1 MSKYITNM
9 KKIKPDILGGTFS
22 NLHIA
27 NKKVNI
33 ASIVEE
39 MGIEENKIIKL
50 LTSSPRNESLRLR
63 LLRKKNNNIH
73 QSKTL
78 TNNFRT
84 KKSSFPLIQK
94 KEKFKNGIKNLLFS
108 DKNINKINNKKE
120 SPLNKR
126 NHLLNKND
134 LNIYDS
140 QYLSEKRERNN
151 KNSEEIKKSPGF
163 DKKTK
168 LQTIYNPKGK
178 KINLFSLNK
187 KLEMKTIN
195 NVNNNTNNNKLIQ
208 KNNFISESINKEDK
222 DEYYQTAKL
231 FSEQKLFN
239 RKIHNKKKTLLSKT
253 KSENQVKKIPR
264 LKISEA
270 YLTDIENKL
279 NTVYE
284 WNKND
289 LIEKD
294 KVIKDFKKKYQN
306 LFDYNERAY
315 GSDIA
320 QASKEINEQLLSL
333 KFKDFYS
340 YLLTILKNY
349 DKHIVDWKFNIDKD
363 TKQCPEELRLKNV
376 KIKHKRFMKKLNKQ
390 YDSGMK
396 ANKIMDDLLLNSKKK
411 EMFYKYLKNQNNNF
425 HEFINKKL
433 NPDDLVDK
441 IFDKNQMYHN
451 NLINDE
457 IY

>member
-1 MSKYITNM
+1 M

-63 LLRKKNNNIH
+63 LLRKKKNNIH

-78 TNNFRT
+78 TNDFRT
-84 KKSSFPLIQK
+84 KKASFPLIQK
-94 KEKFKNGIKNLLFS
+94 KEKSKNGIKNLLFS

-134 LNIYDS
+134 LNINDS

-168 LQTIYNPKGK
+168 LQTIYNPKSK

-195 NVNNNTNNNKLIQ
+195 KANNNNNKLIQ
-208 KNNFISESINKEDK
+208 RNNFISESINKEDK

-239 RKIHNKKKTLLSKT
+239 RKIQNKKKTLLSKT

-294 KVIKDFKKKYQN
+294 KIIKDFKKKYQN
-306 LFDYNERAY
+306 LFDYNERVY

-457 IY
+457 I

>member
-1 MSKYITNM
+1 M

-50 LTSSPRNESLRLR
+50 LTSSPRNEYLRLR
-63 LLRKKNNNIH
+63 LLRKKKNNIH

-84 KKSSFPLIQK
+84 KKASFPLIQK

-134 LNIYDS
+134 LNINDS

-195 NVNNNTNNNKLIQ
+195 NANNNNNKLIQ
-208 KNNFISESINKEDK
+208 RNNFISESINKEDK

-239 RKIHNKKKTLLSKT
+239 RKIQNKKKTLLSKT

-411 EMFYKYLKNQNNNF
+411 TMFYKYLKNQNNNF
-425 HEFINKKL
+425 QEFINKKL

-457 IY
+457 I

>member
-1 MSKYITNM
+1 M

-50 LTSSPRNESLRLR
+50 LTSSPRNEYLRLR
-63 LLRKKNNNIH
+63 LLRKKKNNIH

-84 KKSSFPLIQK
+84 KKASFPLIQK

-134 LNIYDS
+134 LNINDS

-195 NVNNNTNNNKLIQ
+195 KANNNNNKLIQ
-208 KNNFISESINKEDK
+208 RNNFISESINKEDK

-349 DKHIVDWKFNIDKD
+349 DKHIVDWKFNIDRD

-411 EMFYKYLKNQNNNF
+411 AMFYKYLKNQNNNF

>member
-1 MSKYITNM
+1 M

-50 LTSSPRNESLRLR
+50 LTSSPRNEYLRLR
-63 LLRKKNNNIH
+63 LLRKKKNNIH

-84 KKSSFPLIQK
+84 KKASFPLIQK

-195 NVNNNTNNNKLIQ
+195 NVNNNNNKLIQ
-208 KNNFISESINKEDK
+208 RNNFISESINKEDK

-411 EMFYKYLKNQNNNF
+411 AMFYKYLKNQNNNF
-425 HEFINKKL
+425 NDYINKKL

>member
-1 MSKYITNM
+1 M

-63 LLRKKNNNIH
+63 LLRKKKNNIH

-94 KEKFKNGIKNLLFS
+94 KEKSKKGIKNLLFS
-108 DKNINKINNKKE
+108 DNNKINNKKE

-134 LNIYDS
+134 LNINDS

-195 NVNNNTNNNKLIQ
+195 NANNNNNKLIQ
-208 KNNFISESINKEDK
+208 RNNFISESINKEDK

-411 EMFYKYLKNQNNNF
+411 AMFYKYLKNQNNNF

-457 IY
+457 I

>member
-1 MSKYITNM
+1 M

-22 NLHIA
+22 NLHMS
-27 NKKVNI
+27 NKKLNI

-39 MGIEENKIIKL
+39 MGVEENRIIKL
-50 LTSSPRNESLRLR
+50 LTSSPRNEYLRLR
-63 LLRKKNNNIH
+63 LLRKKKNNIN

-78 TNNFRT
+78 TNNIIS

-94 KEKFKNGIKNLLFS
+94 KEKAKKNIKNILFS
-108 DKNINKINNKKE
+108 DNNKHVNKNNLNINENE
-120 SPLNKR
+120 C
-126 NHLLNKND
+126 
-134 LNIYDS
+134 
-140 QYLSEKRERNN
+140 LSEKRERND
-151 KNSEEIKKSPGF
+151 KNIEKIKKSPGF
-163 DKKTK
+163 TESKTK
-168 LQTIYNPKGK
+168 FQTIYNPNNK

-195 NVNNNTNNNKLIQ
+195 DVNINNNNKLI
-208 KNNFISESINKEDK
+208 KRNNFLTETINKEGKKDK
-222 DEYYQTAKL
+222 YYQTAKF

-239 RKIHNKKKTLLSKT
+239 RKIHNKKKTILSKT
-253 KSENQVKKIPR
+253 NSENQVKKIPR
-264 LKISEA
+264 LKISEE

-294 KVIKDFKKKYQN
+294 KVIKEFKRKYQN
-306 LFDYNERAY
+306 LFDQNERLY
-315 GSDIA
+315 SYDIA
-320 QASKEINEQLLSL
+320 RASKEINEQLLSL

-349 DKHIVDWKFNIDKD
+349 DKHIVDWKFNIERDSN
-363 TKQCPEELRLKNV
+363 QCPEELRLKNV
-376 KIKHKRFMKKLNKQ
+376 KIKHKKFMKKLNKQ

-396 ANKIMDDLLLNSKKK
+396 ANKLMDDLLLNSKKK
-411 EMFYKYLKNQNNNF
+411 SMFYKYLKNNNNNF

-433 NPDDLVDK
+433 NPDDFVDK
-441 IFDKNQMYHN
+441 IFDKNQIYQN
-451 NLINDE
+451 NLVNGE
-457 IY
+457 IQ

>member
-1 MSKYITNM
+1 M

-50 LTSSPRNESLRLR
+50 LTSSPRNEYLRLR
-63 LLRKKNNNIH
+63 LLRKKKNNIH

-84 KKSSFPLIQK
+84 KKASFPLIQK

-195 NVNNNTNNNKLIQ
+195 KANNNNNKLIQ
-208 KNNFISESINKEDK
+208 RNNFISESINKEDK

-239 RKIHNKKKTLLSKT
+239 RKIQNKKKTLLSKT

-425 HEFINKKL
+425 QEFINKKL

-457 IY
+457 I

>member
-1 MSKYITNM
+1 M

-50 LTSSPRNESLRLR
+50 LTSSPRNEYLRLR
-63 LLRKKNNNIH
+63 LLRKKKNNIQ

-84 KKSSFPLIQK
+84 KKASFPLIQK
-94 KEKFKNGIKNLLFS
+94 KEKSKNGIKNLLFS

-168 LQTIYNPKGK
+168 LQTIYNPKSK

-195 NVNNNTNNNKLIQ
+195 NVNNNNNKLIQ
-208 KNNFISESINKEDK
+208 RNNFISESINKEDK

-239 RKIHNKKKTLLSKT
+239 RKIQNKKKTLLSKT

-279 NTVYE
+279 NIVYE

-349 DKHIVDWKFNIDKD
+349 DKHIVDWKFNIDKN

-411 EMFYKYLKNQNNNF
+411 AMFYKYLKNQNNNF
-425 HEFINKKL
+425 NDYINKKL

-457 IY
+457 I

>member
-1 MSKYITNM
+1 M

-50 LTSSPRNESLRLR
+50 LTSSPRNEYLRLR
-63 LLRKKNNNIH
+63 LLRKKKNNIH

-84 KKSSFPLIQK
+84 KKASFPLIQK

-195 NVNNNTNNNKLIQ
+195 KANNNNNKLIQ
-208 KNNFISESINKEDK
+208 RNNFISESINKEDK

-411 EMFYKYLKNQNNNF
+411 AMFYKYLKNQNNNF

>member
-1 MSKYITNM
+1 M

-50 LTSSPRNESLRLR
+50 LTSSPRNEYLRLR
-63 LLRKKNNNIH
+63 LLRKKKNNIH

-84 KKSSFPLIQK
+84 KKASFPLIQK

-134 LNIYDS
+134 LNINDS

-168 LQTIYNPKGK
+168 LQTIYDPKGK

-195 NVNNNTNNNKLIQ
+195 KANNNNNKLIQ
-208 KNNFISESINKEDK
+208 RNNFISESINKEDK

-239 RKIHNKKKTLLSKT
+239 RKIQNKKKTLLSKT

-411 EMFYKYLKNQNNNF
+411 AMFYKYLKNQNNNF
-425 HEFINKKL
+425 NDYINKKL

-457 IY
+457 I

>member
-1 MSKYITNM
+1 M

-39 MGIEENKIIKL
+39 MGNEENKIIKI

-63 LLRKKNNNIH
+63 LLRKKKNNIH

-84 KKSSFPLIQK
+84 KKTSFPLIQK
-94 KEKFKNGIKNLLFS
+94 TEKSKKGIKNLLFS
-108 DKNINKINNKKE
+108 DKNKINNKKE

-195 NVNNNTNNNKLIQ
+195 NANNNNNKLIQ
-208 KNNFISESINKEDK
+208 RNNFISESINKEDK

-340 YLLTILKNY
+340 YLLAILKNY

-457 IY
+457 I

>member
-1 MSKYITNM
+1 M

-63 LLRKKNNNIH
+63 LLRKKKNNIH

-84 KKSSFPLIQK
+84 KKASFPLIQK

-134 LNIYDS
+134 LNINDS

-187 KLEMKTIN
+187 KLEMKTITNAN
-195 NVNNNTNNNKLIQ
+195 NNNNKLIQ
-208 KNNFISESINKEDK
+208 RNNFISESINKEDK

-239 RKIHNKKKTLLSKT
+239 RKIQNKKKTLLSKT
-253 KSENQVKKIPR
+253 KPENQVKKIPR

-411 EMFYKYLKNQNNNF
+411 AMFYKYLKNQNNNF
-425 HEFINKKL
+425 NDYINKKL

>member
-1 MSKYITNM
+1 M

-50 LTSSPRNESLRLR
+50 LTSSPRNEYLRLR
-63 LLRKKNNNIH
+63 LLRKKKNNIH

-84 KKSSFPLIQK
+84 KKASFPLIQK

-134 LNIYDS
+134 LNINDS

-195 NVNNNTNNNKLIQ
+195 KANNNNNKLIQ
-208 KNNFISESINKEDK
+208 RNNFISESINKEDK

-239 RKIHNKKKTLLSKT
+239 RKIQNKKKTLLSKT

-279 NTVYE
+279 STVYE

-349 DKHIVDWKFNIDKD
+349 DKHIVDWKFNIDRD

-411 EMFYKYLKNQNNNF
+411 AMFYKYLKNQNNNF
-425 HEFINKKL
+425 NDNIIKKL

-457 IY
+457 I

>member
-1 MSKYITNM
+1 M

-50 LTSSPRNESLRLR
+50 LTSSPRNEYLRLR
-63 LLRKKNNNIH
+63 LLRKKKNNIH

-78 TNNFRT
+78 TNDFRT
-84 KKSSFPLIQK
+84 KKASFPLIQK

-134 LNIYDS
+134 LNINDS

-195 NVNNNTNNNKLIQ
+195 NVNNNNNKLIQ
-208 KNNFISESINKEDK
+208 RNNFISESINKEDK

-411 EMFYKYLKNQNNNF
+411 AMFYKYLKNQNNNF
-425 HEFINKKL
+425 NDYINKKL

-441 IFDKNQMYHN
+441 IFDKNQMYRN

-457 IY
+457 I

>member
-1 MSKYITNM
+1 M

-50 LTSSPRNESLRLR
+50 LTSSPRNEYLRLR
-63 LLRKKNNNIH
+63 LLRKKKNNIH

-84 KKSSFPLIQK
+84 KKASFPLIQK

-134 LNIYDS
+134 LNINDS

-195 NVNNNTNNNKLIQ
+195 NNKLIQ
-208 KNNFISESINKEDK
+208 RNNFISESINKEDK

-239 RKIHNKKKTLLSKT
+239 RKIQNKKKTLLSKT

>member
-1 MSKYITNM
+1 M

-50 LTSSPRNESLRLR
+50 LTSSPRNEYLRLR
-63 LLRKKNNNIH
+63 LLRKKKNNIH

-84 KKSSFPLIQK
+84 KKASFPLIQK

-134 LNIYDS
+134 LNINDS

-195 NVNNNTNNNKLIQ
+195 NVNNNNNKLIQ
-208 KNNFISESINKEDK
+208 RNNFISESINKEDK

-239 RKIHNKKKTLLSKT
+239 RKIQNKKKTLLSKT

-349 DKHIVDWKFNIDKD
+349 DKHIVDWKFNIDRD

-411 EMFYKYLKNQNNNF
+411 AMFYKYLKNQNNNF

-457 IY
+457 I

>member
-1 MSKYITNM
+1 M

-50 LTSSPRNESLRLR
+50 LTSSPRNEYLRLR
-63 LLRKKNNNIH
+63 LLRKKKNNIH

-84 KKSSFPLIQK
+84 KKASFPLIQK

-195 NVNNNTNNNKLIQ
+195 KANNNNNKLIQ
-208 KNNFISESINKEDK
+208 RNNFISESINKEDK

-239 RKIHNKKKTLLSKT
+239 RKIQNKKKTLLSKT

-306 LFDYNERAY
+306 LFDYNERVY

-349 DKHIVDWKFNIDKD
+349 DKHIVDWKFNINKD

-457 IY
+457 I

>member
-1 MSKYITNM
+1 M

-50 LTSSPRNESLRLR
+50 LTSSPRNEYLRLR
-63 LLRKKNNNIH
+63 LLRKKKNNIH

-94 KEKFKNGIKNLLFS
+94 KEKSKNGIKNLLFS

-134 LNIYDS
+134 LNINDS

-195 NVNNNTNNNKLIQ
+195 NANNNNNKLIQ
-208 KNNFISESINKEDK
+208 RNNFISESINKEDK

-279 NTVYE
+279 NIVYE

-411 EMFYKYLKNQNNNF
+411 AMFYKYLKNQNNNF
-425 HEFINKKL
+425 NDFINKKL

>member
-1 MSKYITNM
+1 M

-50 LTSSPRNESLRLR
+50 LTSSPRNEYLRLR
-63 LLRKKNNNIH
+63 LLRKKKNNIH

-84 KKSSFPLIQK
+84 KKASFPLIQK

-168 LQTIYNPKGK
+168 LQTIYNPKSK

-195 NVNNNTNNNKLIQ
+195 NANNNNNKLIQ
-208 KNNFISESINKEDK
+208 RNNFISESINKEDK

-239 RKIHNKKKTLLSKT
+239 RKIQNKKKTLLSKT

-411 EMFYKYLKNQNNNF
+411 AMFYKYLKNQNNNF
-425 HEFINKKL
+425 NDYINKKL

>member
-1 MSKYITNM
+1 M

-39 MGIEENKIIKL
+39 MDIEENKIIKL

-63 LLRKKNNNIH
+63 LLRKKKNNIH

-94 KEKFKNGIKNLLFS
+94 KEKSKKGIKNLLFS
-108 DKNINKINNKKE
+108 DNNKINNKKE

-134 LNIYDS
+134 LNINDS

-195 NVNNNTNNNKLIQ
+195 KANNNNNKLIQ
-208 KNNFISESINKEDK
+208 RNNFISESINKEDK

-231 FSEQKLFN
+231 LSEQKLFN
-239 RKIHNKKKTLLSKT
+239 RKIQNKKKTLLSKT

-349 DKHIVDWKFNIDKD
+349 DKHIVDWKFNIDKN

>member
-1 MSKYITNM
+1 M

-50 LTSSPRNESLRLR
+50 LTSSPRNEYLRLR
-63 LLRKKNNNIH
+63 LLRKKKNNIH

-84 KKSSFPLIQK
+84 KKASFPLIQK

-168 LQTIYNPKGK
+168 FQTIYNPKSK

-195 NVNNNTNNNKLIQ
+195 NVNNNNNKLIQ
-208 KNNFISESINKEDK
+208 RNNFISESINKEDK

-239 RKIHNKKKTLLSKT
+239 RKIQNKKKTLLSKT

-411 EMFYKYLKNQNNNF
+411 AMFYKYLKNQNNNF
-425 HEFINKKL
+425 QEFINKKL

-457 IY
+457 I

>member
-1 MSKYITNM
+1 M

-50 LTSSPRNESLRLR
+50 LTSSPRNEYLRLR
-63 LLRKKNNNIH
+63 LLRKKKNNIH

-84 KKSSFPLIQK
+84 KKASFPLIQK

-134 LNIYDS
+134 LNINDS

-195 NVNNNTNNNKLIQ
+195 KANNNNNKLIQ
-208 KNNFISESINKEDK
+208 RNNFISESINKEDK

-239 RKIHNKKKTLLSKT
+239 RKIQNKKKTLLSKT

-294 KVIKDFKKKYQN
+294 KIIKDFKKKYQN

-411 EMFYKYLKNQNNNF
+411 AMFYKYLKNQNNNF

-457 IY
+457 I

>member
-1 MSKYITNM
+1 M

-50 LTSSPRNESLRLR
+50 LTSSPRNEYLRLR
-63 LLRKKNNNIH
+63 LLRKKKNNIH

-84 KKSSFPLIQK
+84 KKASFPLIQK

-134 LNIYDS
+134 LNINDS

-195 NVNNNTNNNKLIQ
+195 KANNNNNKLIQ
-208 KNNFISESINKEDK
+208 RNNFISESISKEDK

-239 RKIHNKKKTLLSKT
+239 RKIQNKKKTLLSKT

-306 LFDYNERAY
+306 LFDYNEIAY

-411 EMFYKYLKNQNNNF
+411 AMFYKYLKNQNNNF
-425 HEFINKKL
+425 NDYINKKL

>member
-1 MSKYITNM
+1 M

-39 MGIEENKIIKL
+39 MGNEENKIIKL
-50 LTSSPRNESLRLR
+50 LTSSPRNEYLRLR
-63 LLRKKNNNIH
+63 LLRKKKNNIH

-94 KEKFKNGIKNLLFS
+94 TEKSKKGIKNLLFS
-108 DKNINKINNKKE
+108 DNNKINNKKE

-168 LQTIYNPKGK
+168 LQTIYDPKGK

-195 NVNNNTNNNKLIQ
+195 NVNNNNNKLIQ
-208 KNNFISESINKEDK
+208 RNNFISESINKEDK

-411 EMFYKYLKNQNNNF
+411 AMFYKHLKNQNNNF

-457 IY
+457 I

>member
-1 MSKYITNM
+1 M

-50 LTSSPRNESLRLR
+50 LTSSPRNEYLRLR
-63 LLRKKNNNIH
+63 LLRKKKNNIH

-94 KEKFKNGIKNLLFS
+94 KEKSKKGIKNLLFS
-108 DKNINKINNKKE
+108 DNNKINNKKE

-134 LNIYDS
+134 LNINDS

-168 LQTIYNPKGK
+168 LQTIYNPKSK
-178 KINLFSLNK
+178 KINLFCLNK

-195 NVNNNTNNNKLIQ
+195 NVNNNNNKLIQ
-208 KNNFISESINKEDK
+208 RNNFISESINKEDK

-349 DKHIVDWKFNIDKD
+349 DKHIVDWKFNIDKN

-411 EMFYKYLKNQNNNF
+411 AMFYKYLKNQNNNF
-425 HEFINKKL
+425 NDYINKKL

-441 IFDKNQMYHN
+441 IFDKNQMYRN

>member
-1 MSKYITNM
+1 M

-50 LTSSPRNESLRLR
+50 LTSSPRNEYLRLR
-63 LLRKKNNNIH
+63 LLRKKKNNIH

-84 KKSSFPLIQK
+84 KKASFPLIQK

-195 NVNNNTNNNKLIQ
+195 KANNNNNKLIQ
-208 KNNFISESINKEDK
+208 RNNFISESINKEDK

-239 RKIHNKKKTLLSKT
+239 RKIQNKKKTLLSKT
-253 KSENQVKKIPR
+253 KPENQVKKIPR

-396 ANKIMDDLLLNSKKK
+396 ANKIMDDILLNSKKK
-411 EMFYKYLKNQNNNF
+411 AMFYKYLKNQNNNF

-457 IY
+457 I

>member
-1 MSKYITNM
+1 M

-63 LLRKKNNNIH
+63 LLRKKKNNIH

-84 KKSSFPLIQK
+84 KKASFPLIQK

-140 QYLSEKRERNN
+140 QYLSEKRERNY

-195 NVNNNTNNNKLIQ
+195 KANNNNNKLIQ
-208 KNNFISESINKEDK
+208 RNNFISESINKEDK

-349 DKHIVDWKFNIDKD
+349 DKHIVDWKFNIERD

-411 EMFYKYLKNQNNNF
+411 AMFYKYLKNQNNNF
-425 HEFINKKL
+425 NDYINKKL

-441 IFDKNQMYHN
+441 IFDKNHMYHN

-457 IY
+457 I

>member
-1 MSKYITNM
+1 M

-50 LTSSPRNESLRLR
+50 LTSSPRNEYLRLR
-63 LLRKKNNNIH
+63 LLRKKKNNIH

-84 KKSSFPLIQK
+84 KKASFPLIQK

-134 LNIYDS
+134 LNINDS

-195 NVNNNTNNNKLIQ
+195 KANNNNNKLIQ
-208 KNNFISESINKEDK
+208 RNNFISESINKEGK

-239 RKIHNKKKTLLSKT
+239 RKIQNKKKTLLSKT

-411 EMFYKYLKNQNNNF
+411 AMFYKYLKNQNNNF
-425 HEFINKKL
+425 NDYINKKL

>member
-1 MSKYITNM
+1 M

-50 LTSSPRNESLRLR
+50 LTSSPRNEYLRLR
-63 LLRKKNNNIH
+63 LLRKKKNNIH

-84 KKSSFPLIQK
+84 KKASFPLIQK

-168 LQTIYNPKGK
+168 LQTIYNPKSK

-195 NVNNNTNNNKLIQ
+195 NVNNNNNKLIQ
-208 KNNFISESINKEDK
+208 RNNFISESINKEDK

-239 RKIHNKKKTLLSKT
+239 RKIQNKKKTLLSKT

-349 DKHIVDWKFNIDKD
+349 DKHIVDWKFNIDRD

-411 EMFYKYLKNQNNNF
+411 AMFYKYLKNQNNNF
-425 HEFINKKL
+425 NDYINKKL

-457 IY
+457 I

>member
-195 NVNNNTNNNKLIQ
+195 KANNNNNKLIQ
-208 KNNFISESINKEDK
+208 RNNFISESINKEDK

>member
-1 MSKYITNM
+1 M

-50 LTSSPRNESLRLR
+50 LTSSPRNEYLRLR
-63 LLRKKNNNIH
+63 LLRKKKNNIH

-84 KKSSFPLIQK
+84 KKASFPLIQK

-134 LNIYDS
+134 LNINDS

-195 NVNNNTNNNKLIQ
+195 NANNNNNKLIQ
-208 KNNFISESINKEDK
+208 RNNFISESINKEDK

-239 RKIHNKKKTLLSKT
+239 RKIQNKKKTLLSKT

-411 EMFYKYLKNQNNNF
+411 AMFYKYLKNQNNNF
-425 HEFINKKL
+425 QEFINKKL

-457 IY
+457 I

>member
-1 MSKYITNM
+1 M

-50 LTSSPRNESLRLR
+50 LTSSPRNEYLRLR
-63 LLRKKNNNIH
+63 LLRKKKNNIH

-84 KKSSFPLIQK
+84 KKASFPLIQK

-134 LNIYDS
+134 LNINDS

-195 NVNNNTNNNKLIQ
+195 KTNNNNNKLIQ
-208 KNNFISESINKEDK
+208 RNNFISESINKEDK

-289 LIEKD
+289 LIEKN

-411 EMFYKYLKNQNNNF
+411 AMFYKYLKNQNNNF
-425 HEFINKKL
+425 QEYINKKL

-457 IY
+457 I

>member
-1 MSKYITNM
+1 M

-63 LLRKKNNNIH
+63 LLRKKKNNIH

-84 KKSSFPLIQK
+84 KKASFPLIQK
-94 KEKFKNGIKNLLFS
+94 KEKSKNRIKNLLFS
-108 DKNINKINNKKE
+108 DKNINKINYKKE

-168 LQTIYNPKGK
+168 LQTIYNPKSK

-195 NVNNNTNNNKLIQ
+195 NVNNNNNKLIQ
-208 KNNFISESINKEDK
+208 RNNFISESINKEDK

-239 RKIHNKKKTLLSKT
+239 RKIQNKKKTLLSKT

-411 EMFYKYLKNQNNNF
+411 AMFYKYLKNQNNNF

-457 IY
+457 I

>member
-1 MSKYITNM
+1 M

-50 LTSSPRNESLRLR
+50 LTSSPRNEYLRLR
-63 LLRKKNNNIH
+63 LLRKKKNNIH

-84 KKSSFPLIQK
+84 KKASFPLIQK

-134 LNIYDS
+134 LNINDS

-195 NVNNNTNNNKLIQ
+195 NVNNNNNKLIQ
-208 KNNFISESINKEDK
+208 RNNFISESINKEDK

-239 RKIHNKKKTLLSKT
+239 RKIQNKKKTLLSKT

-457 IY
+457 I

>member
-1 MSKYITNM
+1 M

-50 LTSSPRNESLRLR
+50 LTSSPRNEYLRLR
-63 LLRKKNNNIH
+63 LLRKKKNNIH

-84 KKSSFPLIQK
+84 KKASFPLIQK

-134 LNIYDS
+134 LNINDS

-195 NVNNNTNNNKLIQ
+195 NANNNNNKLIQ
-208 KNNFISESINKEDK
+208 RNNFISESINKEDK

-239 RKIHNKKKTLLSKT
+239 RKIQNKKKTLLSKT

-289 LIEKD
+289 LMEKD

-349 DKHIVDWKFNIDKD
+349 DKHIVDWKFNIDRD

-411 EMFYKYLKNQNNNF
+411 AMFYKYLKNQNNNF

>member
-1 MSKYITNM
+1 M

-50 LTSSPRNESLRLR
+50 LTSSPRNEYLRLR
-63 LLRKKNNNIH
+63 HHRKKKNNIH

-84 KKSSFPLIQK
+84 KKASFPLIQK

-134 LNIYDS
+134 LNINDS

-195 NVNNNTNNNKLIQ
+195 NVNNNNNKLIQ
-208 KNNFISESINKEDK
+208 RNNFISESINKEDK

-239 RKIHNKKKTLLSKT
+239 RKIQNKKKTLLSKT

-411 EMFYKYLKNQNNNF
+411 AMFYKYLKNQNNNF
-425 HEFINKKL
+425 NDYINKKL

-457 IY
+457 I